1 MNKDKHKKKI
11 GIIGF
16 PLGHS
21 LSPDMHNH
29 IYKTLSF
36 DSYYDRWEIEEKN
49 LSTEFEKITQG
60 NFLGANVTVPY
71 KEKIIPFLDFLN
83 EESKITG
90 AVNTIAKQND
100 KLVGFNTDIFGI
112 ESCLN
117 NQFGDTNLNNV
128 VLIGSG
134 GAARAALYVLLNKGI
149 DNLTIINRTKSNVEK
164 MLKRFSKFDCNYEI
178 LNFSDKNK
186 VKIKSIESE
195 LIINTTTF
203 GMKGSG
209 MELISPIDQDC
220 ISGKSVIFDL
230 VYNPRITKLMSMAIS
245 KNADIIEGIDMLV
258 YQASKSIELWTGLT
272 PSFEEMK
279 NKCLELLKK

>member
-1 MNKDKHKKKI
+1 MNTDTRKKKI

-21 LSPDMHNH
+21 LSPDMHNY
-29 IYKTLSF
+29 IYKALSI
-36 DSYYDRWEIEEKN
+36 DYYYDRWEIDENN
-49 LSTEFEKITQG
+49 LSSEFKKITQE

-71 KEKIIPFLDFLN
+71 KEKIISYLDDLN
-83 EESKITG
+83 DESKITG
-90 AVNTIAKQND
+90 AVNTIVNQND

-112 ESCLN
+112 ECCLN
-117 NQFGDTNLNNV
+117 NKFGDTNLNNV

-134 GAARAALYVLLNKGI
+134 GAAKAALYVLLNKGI
-149 DNLTIINRTKSNVEK
+149 ENLTIINRTKSNVEN
-164 MLKRFSKFDCNYEI
+164 MLKRFSKINCKYEV
-178 LNFSDKNK
+178 LNFSDKNEM
-186 VKIKSIESE
+186 KIKSIQSD
-195 LIINTTTF
+195 LIINTTTL

-209 MELISPIDQDC
+209 MELLSPLDHDC
-220 ISGKSVIFDL
+220 ISEKSVIFDL
-230 VYNPRITKLMSMAIS
+230 VYNPRVTKLMSMAIS